1 MPGYCSIFVSSVCV
15 YKNYKQCGPH
25 RAARETPLE
34 RAQRFGHVVMLGP
47 TNAGKSTLLNHLIG
61 QKVSIVSP
69 KPQTTRNSISG
80 ILTEGDAQLVFLDT
94 PGLHRQKRGI
104 APLLLR
110 SAYAALSQAD
120 VVLVLLDAARFAGR
134 PEALA
139 AELRPIAKAVGAG
152 HVPVV
157 VACNKCDLIKEK
169 AKILPLLAAVGEAL
183 PGAELFPVSA
193 LTGMG
198 VADMLR
204 AITARLP
211 EGPHQYDPDEVST
224 APVRFLAGEIVRE
237 KLFLALGEELPYST
251 AVTVELWDEKSQPG
265 LTKIA
270 CSILVARESHK
281 PMVIGKGGAR
291 IKDIGQ
297 KARLDIEEM
306 LGGRVFLEL
315 WVKVRPDWAADPALL
330 RELGLGE

>member
-1 MPGYCSIFVSSVCV
+1 
-15 YKNYKQCGPH
+15 
-25 RAARETPLE
+25 
-34 RAQRFGHVVMLGP
+34 
-47 TNAGKSTLLNHLIG
+47 
-61 QKVSIVSP
+61 
-69 KPQTTRNSISG
+69 
-80 ILTEGDAQLVFLDT
+80 
-94 PGLHRQKRGI
+94 
-104 APLLLR
+104 
-110 SAYAALSQAD
+110 
-120 VVLVLLDAARFAGR
+120 
-134 PEALA
+134 
-139 AELRPIAKAVGAG
+139 
-152 HVPVV
+152 
-157 VACNKCDLIKEK
+157 
-169 AKILPLLAAVGEAL
+169 VGEAL

-193 LTGMG
+193 LTGLG
-198 VADMLR
+198 VPEMLA
-204 AITARLP
+204 AITQRLP

-306 LGGRVFLEL
+306 LGSRVFLEL
-315 WVKVRPDWAADPALL
+315 WVKVRPNWADDPALL